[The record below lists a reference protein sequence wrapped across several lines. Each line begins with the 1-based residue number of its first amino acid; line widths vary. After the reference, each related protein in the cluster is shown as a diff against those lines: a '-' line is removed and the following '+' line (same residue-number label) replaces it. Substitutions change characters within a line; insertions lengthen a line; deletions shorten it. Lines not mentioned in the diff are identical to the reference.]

1 MLFVML
7 NWIIVIVTLDIDI
20 SVFLCIWMNFCM
32 YIYIYMCV
40 YMNVYKHIKLIL
52 DYLRFELISQ
62 ITQTTNL
69 IIIK

>member
-1 MLFVML
+1 
-7 NWIIVIVTLDIDI
+7 
-20 SVFLCIWMNFCM
+20 
-32 YIYIYMCV
+32 
-40 YMNVYKHIKLIL
+40 MNVYKHIKLIL